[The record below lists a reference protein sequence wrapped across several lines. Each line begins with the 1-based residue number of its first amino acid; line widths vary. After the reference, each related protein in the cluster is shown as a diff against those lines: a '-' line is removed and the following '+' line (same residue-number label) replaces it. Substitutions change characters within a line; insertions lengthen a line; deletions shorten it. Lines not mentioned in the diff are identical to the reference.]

1 MDSPDRR
8 VILHSLGFGWGGGG
22 RIDSEQIICGSLLLL
37 LPLPLG
43 YALALVTWGE
53 L

>member
-22 RIDSEQIICGSLLLL
+22 RIDSEQIICGSLLLPSPS
-37 LPLPLG
+37 PLDTP
-43 YALALVTWGE
+43 
-53 L
+53 